1 MGPDG
6 DGAIRRARKSRLQ
19 EKRTGKP
26 VPIGSVDRRRARRQP
41 IVEDGD
47 VVIAYGIAG
56 IWRSGPGLESP
67 TTLTMAE
74 YRLSVRG
81 RAHNG
86 EQVFTMYDHAIA
98 GGDALAA
105 TLQVRLF
112 YADGTALTLLKNY
125 RPAARA

>member
-6 DGAIRRARKSRLQ
+6 DGAIRRARKSRVQ
-19 EKRTGKP
+19 EKRTGTP
-26 VPIGSVDRRRARRQP
+26 APIGSVDRRRARRLP

-47 VVIAYGIAG
+47 VVIAYGVAG
-56 IWRSGPGLESP
+56 IWRGGPGLESP
-67 TTLTMAE
+67 TMLTMAE

-81 RAHNG
+81 HAHNN
-86 EQVFTMYDHAIA
+86 EQVFTLYDHAIA

-112 YADGTALTLLKNY
+112 YADGTALTLLKDY

>member
-6 DGAIRRARKSRLQ
+6 DGAIRRARKSRVQ

-26 VPIGSVDRRRARRQP
+26 IPIGSVDRRRARRLP

-47 VVIAYGIAG
+47 VVIVVRRRGHLARRTRTRVSNNAHHGG
-56 IWRSGPGLESP
+56 
-67 TTLTMAE
+67 

-81 RAHNG
+81 HAHNN
-86 EQVFTMYDHAIA
+86 EQVFTLDDHAIA

-105 TLQVRLF
+105 ALQ
-112 YADGTALTLLKNY
+112 DGFSTRTEPHS
-125 RPAARA
+125 RC